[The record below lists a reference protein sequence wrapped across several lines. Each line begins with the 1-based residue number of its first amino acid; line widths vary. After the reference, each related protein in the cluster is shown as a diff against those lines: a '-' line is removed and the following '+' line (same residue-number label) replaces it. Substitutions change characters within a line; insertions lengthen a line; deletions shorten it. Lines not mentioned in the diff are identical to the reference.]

1 LNENSVIEYFSLS
14 SFYERSS
21 INQKC
26 ISQKIDF
33 KTKKFGLIGLEFNQE
48 SVNPEKDLFIISKSY
63 RRSLN
68 DLDLIS
74 YYYVFKGTIY
84 QSPNLF
90 SVITTNLESIANNIN
105 NLILEMN
112 DIN

>member
-1 LNENSVIEYFSLS
+1 MEYFSLS
-14 SFYERSS
+14 SFYERNS

-33 KTKKFGLIGLEFNQE
+33 KTKKYGLIGLEYNLE
-48 SVNPEKDLFIISKSY
+48 STSLEKDLYIISKSY

-90 SVITTNLESIANNIN
+90 SIITTNLESIANNLN
-105 NLILEMN
+105 NLILEHN

>member
-1 LNENSVIEYFSLS
+1 MEYFCLS
-14 SFYERSS
+14 SFYERNS

-33 KTKKFGLIGLEFNQE
+33 KTKKYGLIGLEFNVE
-48 SVNPEKDLFIISKSY
+48 TINNEKDLFIISKSY
-63 RRSLN
+63 RKSVN

-74 YYYVFKGTIY
+74 YYYVFKGTIF

-90 SVITTNLESIANNIN
+90 SIITSNLESISNNIN
-105 NLILEMN
+105 SLILELN
-112 DIN
+112 DGNCI